1 MNDILAIILK
11 DTYSLTQ
18 YKHRLRILKSNLLR
32 TFFGSESET
41 ISLSTQDSNW
51 LKSLTENFYQKFNQ
65 KNVYEIFSGLEK
77 MDTNLPVLIMHLA
90 FEPDDVTLNQLGS
103 FARKTFSSIGRS
115 ASGRNLPIILDI
127 KVDPNLIAG
136 TALTWKGVYKDYSL
150 HAKIEEKRNEIAQ
163 GFKKFLR

>member
-41 ISLSTQDSNW
+41 ISLSTQDSDW

-77 MDTNLPVLIMHLA
+77 MDANLPVLIMHLA
-90 FEPDDVTLNQLGS
+90 FEPDDATLNQLGS
-103 FARKTFSSIGRS
+103 FARKTFNVPSLLLSF
-115 ASGRNLPIILDI
+115 
-127 KVDPNLIAG
+127 KFDPNLIAG

-163 GFKKFLR
+163 GFKRFLR